1 MQKVYG
7 LVKELVTIMPLMAL
21 IPDSQGNYPLH
32 IAIHNQQCFDVICV
46 LYRAYPNTGKVRD
59 LKTQL
64 LPFMVAAVDNWDEN
78 ENNDQL
84 AITYL
89 LLRED
94 PLLVFWV

>member
-7 LVKELVTIMPLMAL
+7 MVKELVTIMPSMAL

-32 IAIHNQQCFDVICV
+32 IAIHSQQSYDVIYI
-46 LYRAYPNTGKVRD
+46 LYRAYPNTGKIRD

-64 LPFMVAAVDNWDEN
+64 LPFMLAAVDNWDEN

-84 AITYL
+84 TITYL

-94 PLLVFWV
+94 PHLVFWV